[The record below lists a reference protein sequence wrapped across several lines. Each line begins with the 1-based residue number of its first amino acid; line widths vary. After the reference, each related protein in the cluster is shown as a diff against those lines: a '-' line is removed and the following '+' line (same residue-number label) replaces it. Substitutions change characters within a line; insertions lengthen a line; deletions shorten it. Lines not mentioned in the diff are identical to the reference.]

1 MMKPDDPKT
10 AFYRLCVIYMTF
22 YPFVIFFVGR
32 NLLNFMYANDAMRK
46 NTNLLVLTAI
56 PCLLFALAFSYYDNP
71 TDTSFVSGDPKVAK
85 LKLPAGFKAD
95 RLYGPSEQE
104 EGSWVSMTFD
114 NKGRIIASDQY
125 GYMYRIS
132 VPAIGDTLTPT
143 KVQKL
148 EVLNDPTFMND
159 KNPGKISM
167 GYAQG
172 LLYAFNSLYVMVN
185 HTGDNQLKRTS
196 GLYRLQD
203 TDGDD
208 QYDKITLLKLL
219 DGSGEHGPHSV
230 VLSPDKQSLH
240 VVAGNFTKIPKM
252 DAYRNVPDGK
262 FDNLF
267 PLIKDPNGHDNTV
280 ESHGGWIAKL
290 DPEGTRWELIA
301 SGLRNSFDIAFDD
314 AGEMFTYDSD
324 MEWDFGTPWY
334 RPTRILHVTSG
345 SEFGWRPGTLKWN
358 ANYPDNL
365 PAAVNVGQG
374 SPTNFVYAGNAKFPA
389 RYRNAFFA
397 FDWSFGIIYAVYPTQ
412 SGASYT
418 ATGEEFVSGSPLPLT
433 DGVIGPDGA
442 LYFLTGGRRLE
453 SDLYRVYYAGNEM
466 KNAKPVVTE
475 LSEAQKTRRKLEA
488 LHGIAKPGSVDI
500 AWPYLKDKDRHI
512 RYAARIAIEAQ
523 QTAEW
528 KDKTLNE
535 KDPVILT
542 HAAIGLARRGD
553 PSMKKPLVTAL
564 SKVNIKQLTESQQL
578 DLIRAVE
585 LVFARMGVPDA
596 GEKEAVAAL
605 LDPIFPAGSQDLN
618 KELSKMLVY
627 VDAPKAVEK
636 TMALLLSAK
645 DDPNSQKTLSASSD
659 LILRNPQYGMDI
671 AGMLS
676 KMPPITQTWYANVL
690 SQAKNGWTNDLRN
703 KYFQWYTQA
712 FGYKG
717 GVCYV
722 GFIDKARKNALENV
736 PKESYARYNK
746 MSGDSL
752 VTLARKGLDIGSVRP
767 KGPGKNWKLEDA
779 LRVVQQ
785 DSTQRDFEQGK
796 AMFAAS
802 LCRTCHQMKGEGG
815 VAGPDLTQL
824 GTRFS
829 DKDMLEAIISPNKSI
844 SDQYG
849 STVFYL
855 KAGGSILGRLIRQD
869 SQKYYISQNPFDT
882 QTIKEVLKKNV
893 LRTRVSEVSPMLP
906 GMINALNAEELKD
919 LMAYLKSG
927 GNTNNPVYAH
937 SITSK

>member
-1 MMKPDDPKT
+1 MRKKTYILALTGISCLLIAT
-10 AFYRLCVIYMTF
+10 AFTHYQQDTE
-22 YPFVIFFVGR
+22 P
-32 NLLNFMYANDAMRK
+32 
-46 NTNLLVLTAI
+46 
-56 PCLLFALAFSYYDNP
+56 AF
-71 TDTSFVSGDPKVAK
+71 TSSDPKVSK

-95 RLYGPSEQE
+95 RLYGPSEHE

-114 NKGRIIASDQY
+114 PKGRIIASDQY
-125 GYMYRIS
+125 GYLYRIT
-132 VPAIGDTLTPT
+132 VPAIGDTIT
-143 KVQKL
+143 KTRAEKL
-148 EVLNDPTFMND
+148 EVLSDSAFMNQKD
-159 KNPGKISM
+159 PGKISM

-172 LLYAFNSLYVMVN
+172 LLYAFNSLYVMIN
-185 HTGDNQLKRTS
+185 HSGNNDLKRTS

-203 TDGDD
+203 TNGDD
-208 QYDKITLLKLL
+208 QYDKITLLKSMQ
-219 DGSGEHGPHSV
+219 GSGEHGTHSV
-230 VLSPDKQSLH
+230 VLSPDKQSIH

-252 DAYRNVPDGK
+252 DAYRNIPDGK
-262 FDNLF
+262 LDNLF

-280 ESHGGWIAKL
+280 ESHGGWVAKT
-290 DPEGTRWELIA
+290 DPEGKKWELIA
-301 SGLRNSFDIAFDD
+301 SGLRNSFDIAFND

-345 SEFGWRPGTLKWN
+345 AEFGWRPGTLKWN

-365 PAAVNVGQG
+365 PAVINVGQG
-374 SPTNFVYAGNAKFPA
+374 SPTNFMSGSNAKFPTK
-389 RYRNAFFA
+389 YRNALFA
-397 FDWSFGIIYAVYPTQ
+397 FDWSFGIIYAVYPTPN
-412 SGASYT
+412 GASYT
-418 ATGEEFVSGSPLPLT
+418 ATGEEFISGSPLPLT
-433 DGVIGPDGA
+433 DGTIGPDGA
-442 LYFLTGGRRLE
+442 MYFLTGGRRLE
-453 SDLYRVYYAGNEM
+453 SDLYRVYYTGSDVKESKTVA
-466 KNAKPVVTE
+466 PVTDA
-475 LSEAQKTRRKLEA
+475 LKTRRKLEL
-488 LHGIAKPGSVDI
+488 LHGVAKPGAVDE
-500 AWPYLKDKDRHI
+500 AWPFLKDQDRHI

-523 QTAEW
+523 PITEW
-528 KDKTLNE
+528 KDKTLQE

-542 HAAIGLARRGD
+542 QAAIALARRGD
-553 PSMKKPLVTAL
+553 ASVKKQLLSAL
-564 SKVNIKQLTESQQL
+564 TGANIKALPEPRQL
-578 DLIRAVE
+578 DMIRAVE
-585 LVFARMGVPDA
+585 LVFARMGAPDA
-596 GEKEAVAAL
+596 ADKLAVAAM
-605 LDPIFPAGSQDLN
+605 LDPLFPAASHDLN

-627 VDAPKAVEK
+627 VEAPGSVKK

-645 DDPNSQKTLSASSD
+645 DDPKSQQTLSASSD

-676 KMPPITQTWYANVL
+676 KMPPLNQTWYANVL
-690 SQAKNGWTNDLRN
+690 SQASKGWTDDLRN
-703 KYFQWYTQA
+703 QYFNWYTKA

-722 GFIDKARKNALENV
+722 GFIDKARKNALETV
-736 PKESYARYNK
+736 PKELFVKYNK

-752 VTLARKGLDIGSVRP
+752 VTLARKGLDIGPVRP
-767 KGPGKNWKLEDA
+767 KGPGKNWKVEEALQVVSQDA
-779 LRVVQQ
+779 SPRNF
-785 DSTQRDFEQGK
+785 DQGK

-829 DKDMLEAIISPNKSI
+829 DKDMLEAIIAPNKTI

-869 SQKYYISQNPFDT
+869 NEKYYISQNPFDP
-882 QTIKEVLKKNV
+882 QTVREVQKKNV
-893 LRTRVSEVSPMLP
+893 LRTRVSEISPMLP

-927 GNTNNPVYAH
+927 GNPNHAMFSAGNAT
-937 SITSK
+937 TKSK